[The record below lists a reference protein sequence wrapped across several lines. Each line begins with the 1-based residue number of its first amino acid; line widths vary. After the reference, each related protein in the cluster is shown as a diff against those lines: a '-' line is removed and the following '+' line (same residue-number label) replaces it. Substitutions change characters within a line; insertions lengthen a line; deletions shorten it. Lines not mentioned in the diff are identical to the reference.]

1 MNIYKIKTMYNVY
14 NYLKKF
20 VVFLNFKKKYLLY
33 NSITTVII
41 AVFIS
46 FLKNFLHNEQTK
58 MAKNYLI
65 L

>member
-41 AVFIS
+41 AIFIS